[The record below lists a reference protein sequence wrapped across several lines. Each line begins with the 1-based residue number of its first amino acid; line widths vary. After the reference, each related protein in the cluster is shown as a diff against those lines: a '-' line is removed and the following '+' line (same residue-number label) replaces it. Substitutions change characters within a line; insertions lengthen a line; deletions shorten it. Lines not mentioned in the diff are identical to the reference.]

1 MSITV
6 KHTSMFVAV
15 GASVVFATYD
25 GWLSSRGVAP
35 EAALSTL
42 FRLAVLYLLAAW
54 VIEDAR
60 GRSGPSFDLGWLVMC
75 VFPLYLSY
83 YLFSAR
89 RWRGLL
95 MVSGMLLLLLLPAIA
110 ESLAGHVS

>member
-1 MSITV
+1 
-6 KHTSMFVAV
+6 
-15 GASVVFATYD
+15 
-25 GWLSSRGVAP
+25 
-35 EAALSTL
+35 
-42 FRLAVLYLLAAW
+42 
-54 VIEDAR
+54 
-60 GRSGPSFDLGWLVMC
+60 MC